1 MPEREFELY
10 LSVLSRML
18 RLNEQQK
25 NAISDELRDHMEE
38 RFEELVRSGLNR
50 DDAIRQALDEFG
62 DAAGLAVDFT
72 NVSRKR
78 IRRIVM
84 RSTVAVASLVAVCV
98 FFLNDVDPQQPGLPG
113 SGQLV
118 AQNFDTSADAVLA
131 AATTDKPNSA
141 TEKTPSEIKKPIDF
155 VVAGEVVAPAFLQE
169 MTSGGFTDVP
179 LEEFCEYVS
188 ALHNV
193 SILLD
198 TPALDDAGL
207 TSDMPVTIDLDP
219 FPSPKE
225 NNKDEVTEKPEK
237 SNVASTAVSLQ
248 QGLDWV
254 THKYELSWY
263 VEEGIIHITSDVAEE
278 QRQVSRSYFIRQFLI
293 DGFTENSLIESV
305 QLMTSG
311 QWQNI
316 DGLGGTLAL
325 VGDVLTIRQNWQTHR
340 EIELLLATLL
350 DRKTEAAIQYPDES
364 LRVAK
369 LLEQRVEEVN
379 FTEAPLSDLISF
391 LSEVSGL
398 RIRIDEAAIKEEGW
412 ELDSPISITLKNQ
425 SVRTILRLA
434 LKPLDLQAIVHEGC
448 LKITSSSRAFETLNT
463 VVYDVRDLDDNAG
476 QLEQLEAAIE
486 ATNDGP
492 WMVRDGDGGVLLLPG
507 GGRMVVRQT
516 DEGHREIRQL
526 LVAQRRAATLGK
538 TFDATGTELTRTKD
552 SIRASRRGPIEK
564 RFYRVP
570 SETADDLLT
579 VLPASIDTVTWSNA
593 AMFGEGPNLEKSLG
607 TIVKVEVGQKV
618 VRLSD
623 AAVKNGRQM
632 KAAGNN
638 AAAGIGAAAGANV
651 LVVPESVLIIEQ
663 TPAIHDKIEKF
674 LQKLD
679 LDAKGVRLEDNHG
692 SGFSVMSGGGF
703 F

>member
-38 RFEELVRSGLNR
+38 RFEELVRSGMNR

-98 FFLNDVDPQQPGLPG
+98 FFLNDIDPQQPGLPG
-113 SGQLV
+113 PAQLV
-118 AQNFDTSADAVLA
+118 AQNLVAATDAAPA
-131 AATTDKPNSA
+131 AATEQLNAA
-141 TEKTPSEIKKPIDF
+141 TEKPDSGSHKPIDF

-188 ALHNV
+188 VLHNV

-219 FPSPKE
+219 FPTPKE
-225 NNKDEVTEKPEK
+225 NNNDKVAEK
-237 SNVASTAVSLQ
+237 SGKSKVASTAVSLQ

-325 VGDVLTIRQNWQTHR
+325 VGDVLTIRQNWRTHR

-364 LRVAK
+364 LRVAN
-369 LLEQRVEEVN
+369 LLEQRLEEVN

-398 RIRIDEAAIKEEGW
+398 RIRLDEAAIKEEGW
-412 ELDSPISITLKNQ
+412 ELDAPISIALKNQ

-593 AMFGEGPNLEKSLG
+593 AMSGQGPNLEKSLG

-623 AAVKNGRQM
+623 AEAKNGSQM
-632 KAAGNN
+632 K
-638 AAAGIGAAAGANV
+638 AAGIGAAAGANV

-679 LDAKGVRLEDNHG
+679 LDVKGVRLEDNHG

>member
-1 MPEREFELY
+1 M
-10 LSVLSRML
+10 
-18 RLNEQQK
+18 
-25 NAISDELRDHMEE
+25 
-38 RFEELVRSGLNR
+38 
-50 DDAIRQALDEFG
+50 
-62 DAAGLAVDFT
+62 
-72 NVSRKR
+72 
-78 IRRIVM
+78 
-84 RSTVAVASLVAVCV
+84 
-98 FFLNDVDPQQPGLPG
+98 
-113 SGQLV
+113 
-118 AQNFDTSADAVLA
+118 
-131 AATTDKPNSA
+131 
-141 TEKTPSEIKKPIDF
+141 
-155 VVAGEVVAPAFLQE
+155 VAGEVVAPAFLKE
-169 MTSGGFTDVP
+169 MTSGGFMDVP

-198 TPALDDAGL
+198 TPALDDEGL
-207 TSDMPVTIDLDP
+207 TSDMPVTINLDP
-219 FPSPKE
+219 FPSLDE
-225 NNKDEVTEKPEK
+225 DGKDKAADDSEK

-254 THKYELSWY
+254 TRKYELSWY

-278 QRQVSRSYFIRQFLI
+278 QRQVSRSYFIRQFLV
-293 DGFTENSLIESV
+293 DGFTENSLSESV

-316 DGLGGTLAL
+316 DGLGGSLAL

-350 DRKTEAAIQYPDES
+350 DRKKEAAIQYPDES

-369 LLEQRVEEVN
+369 LLEQRVDEVN
-379 FTEAPLSDLISF
+379 FTEAPLSDLVLF
-391 LSEVSGL
+391 LSDVSGL
-398 RIRIDEAAIKEEGW
+398 RIRIDEAAIQEEGW
-412 ELDSPISITLKNQ
+412 ELDTPISITLMNQ

-448 LKITSSSRAFETLNT
+448 LKITSSSRAYETLNT

-492 WMVRDGDGGVLLLPG
+492 WMVRDGDGGVLLIPG
-507 GGRMVVRQT
+507 GGRMAVRQT
-516 DEGHREIRQL
+516 DNGHREIRQL

-538 TFDATGTELTRTKD
+538 TFDATGTALTRTKD
-552 SIRASRRGPIEK
+552 AIRASRRGPIEK

-593 AMFGEGPNLEKSLG
+593 AMFGQGTNLEKSLG
-607 TIVKVEVGQKV
+607 TIVKVEVDQKV

-623 AAVKNGRQM
+623 AEARNGSR
-632 KAAGNN
+632 KKVAGNS
-638 AAAGIGAAAGANV
+638 AAAGTGTAGGPNV

-679 LDAKGVRLEDNHG
+679 MNVKGVRLEDVRHG
-692 SGFSVMSGGGF
+692 GGMSGGGF